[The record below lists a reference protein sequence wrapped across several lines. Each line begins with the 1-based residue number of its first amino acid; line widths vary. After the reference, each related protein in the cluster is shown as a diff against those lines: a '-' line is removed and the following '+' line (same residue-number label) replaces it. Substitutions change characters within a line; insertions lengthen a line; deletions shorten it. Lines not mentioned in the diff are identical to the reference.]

1 MVAESSVVSLDLKVN
16 MKAHWNFLIRI
27 FIKLLPWPLLCVL
40 IRKAFLL
47 IGTSELGVIGRCHW
61 GRCKRGRFVVVQ
73 RWLTSW
79 ATNPRWLVGLGL
91 TVPPVT

>member
-1 MVAESSVVSLDLKVN
+1 MVAESLFVSLDLKVN
-16 MKAHWNFLIRI
+16 MKAHWNFLFRI
-27 FIKLLPWPLLCVL
+27 SYLSPPWPLLCVL

-47 IGTSELGVIGRCHW
+47 TGTSELGVIGRSHW
-61 GRCKRGRFVVVQ
+61 GRCRRGRLVVVQ

-79 ATNPRWLVGLGL
+79 ATNPRWLAGLGL